1 MKSNSKRR
9 FWMILLDLLII
20 SSSVS
25 YGADINKGPK
35 IESRSLVFNSG
46 LASDQIR
53 LLKDFFR
60 ARQQSNVPWG
70 YEYDARTKE
79 LVREYQGIKGL
90 KADGIAGSATLKAI
104 NNEIKERSF
113 RLGLRVPVL
122 NRKGDIILINKS
134 SNTLYFMRDG
144 VILKSYPV
152 ATGKTTELTPS
163 GQFKIV
169 VKFKDPAWG
178 GAGIS
183 DPIPGGDPT
192 NPLGTRWIGISYG
205 GGGKYGVHGNSN
217 PRSIGTYA
225 SLGCVRMFNS
235 DVEELFENVKINT
248 PIWMGS
254 ESLLE
259 SYGVK
264 FEHKYLQHPVVEKP
278 KEEIKQPETNIRI
291 YGEKIKLENSII
303 NKKGT
308 TYHPFREILELI
320 GADVIWEEKDKKVTG
335 ILNGKYVEFQIGNV
349 EYLDSE
355 GYKFLPKGK
364 EPFISKDRTYIPIR
378 NLMES
383 LGFKVSWEQATRTVV
398 IESIAEEI
406 REEDEYFQS
415 PIEEE
420 TPIEENPIEEIPI
433 DEESKGI
440 GQEEGSGEEGTEQ
453 GQVENLE

>member
-1 MKSNSKRR
+1 MKSNSKKRV
-9 FWMILLDLLII
+9 WIILLALLII

-25 YGADINKGPK
+25 YGADTNKGPK

-79 LVREYQGIKGL
+79 LVREYQEIKGL

-104 NNEIKERSF
+104 NDEIKERSF

-144 VILKSYPV
+144 AILKSYPV

-264 FEHKYLQHPVVEKP
+264 FEHKYLQHPIVEKP
-278 KEEIKQPETNIRI
+278 KEDKLPEIKV
-291 YGEKIKLENSII
+291 SINGKNLDLANPVI
-303 NKKGT
+303 NKNGT
-308 TYHPFREILELI
+308 TYHPFREILEGI
-320 GADVIWEEKDKKVTG
+320 GAEVIWDGLNRKVTG
-335 ILNGKYVEFQIGNV
+335 ILGEKYVQFQIDNP
-349 EYLDSE
+349 EYLDVL
-355 GYKFLPKGK
+355 GYKYLPKGK
-364 EPFISKDRTYIPIR
+364 EPFIRSGNTYVPIR

-383 LGFKVSWEQATRTVV
+383 LGFKVSWEPIKRIVV
-398 IESIAEEI
+398 IESIVEEI
-406 REEDEYFQS
+406 QEEDEYFQS

-433 DEESKGI
+433 DEESKGL
-440 GQEEGSGEEGTEQ
+440 GQEEGSGEEGTQQ